1 MRRIA
6 GLNLEAD
13 DLSVQLHVRD
23 GVEQADEV
31 LHVLGLL
38 GDLEGVVAVQ
48 VEAVGALTRDV
59 ESALDVL
66 LGNKEEE
73 DVVEQLVDRDGD
85 IFALIVAVEALD
97 LAGLL
102 ALVARP
108 DGAEEG
114 GLVLDEAAQ
123 MQSLRGALGLDL
135 GLARLGQRGELGV
148 VDALLLDEELGKL
161 HDAVG
166 SGNLVGVDV
175 GIEDGNL
182 DVVILPGLQIGED
195 LLGLGL
201 GLLAEGEPVGDGLA
215 VLGDDQ
221 IGHVVARGGGAHGVL
236 DDVGLRGGGVI
247 IALGGERRDLRI
259 DLPHG
264 VEARIGL
271 DDDVVLLG
279 ERDVVRHAGQGEAAG
294 DVQIRAA
301 LAVDDAVV
309 VAGHGGFRL
318 HREDEV
324 LAVQL
329 VLDARDLERAGTAVG
344 QILERDGLHLVR
356 EHDGLAVDGMDL
368 ARVGVGFVSRQRP
381 GDLVGGVIRADLR
394 LGQRERQYDG
404 FGGVHRD
411 ERGLVRIERGC
422 RSLDL
427 RVRCIH
433 ADAHEH
439 REQQNDGQKPA
450 RLVGLMHK
458 TYPFHE

>member
-1 MRRIA
+1 MRGIA
-6 GLNLEAD
+6 GLDLEAD

-66 LGNKEEE
+66 LGNEEEE

-85 IFALIVAVEALD
+85 VFALIVAVEALD

-123 MQSLRGALGLDL
+123 VQALRGALGLDL
-135 GLARLGQRGELGV
+135 GLARLSQRGELGV

-161 HDAVG
+161 HDAV
-166 SGNLVGVDV
+166 SGGDLVGVDV
-175 GIEDGNL
+175 GIENGNL
-182 DVVILPGLQIGED
+182 DVVILPRLQIGED
-195 LLGLGL
+195 LIGLGL
-201 GLLAEGEPVGDGLA
+201 GLLAEGEPVGDSLA

-247 IALGGERRDLRI
+247 IALGGERRDLRV

-271 DDDVVLLG
+271 DNDVVLLG
-279 ERDVVRHAGQGEAAG
+279 ERDVVRHAGQGEGAG
-294 DVQIRAA
+294 DVQIGAA
-301 LAVDDAVV
+301 VGVGHAVV
-309 VAGHGGFRL
+309 SSGNSGLRL
-318 HREDEV
+318 NGEDEV
-324 LAVQL
+324 SVHHFVGHAG
-329 VLDARDLERAGTAVG
+329 DLERAAAGIG

-356 EHDGLAVDGMDL
+356 VHDRLIEQRDDL
-368 ARVGVGFVSRQRP
+368 ARVGVGLVSRQRP

-394 LGQRERQYDG
+394 LGQREREYNG
-404 FGGVHRD
+404 LGGVHRD
-411 ERGLVRIERGC
+411 ERGLFRVECGC

-427 RVRCIH
+427 RVRSIH